1 MTDIILN
8 DLGISA
14 GQQVNKQEL
23 DTLLRKINPDSNQ
36 LVSSLY
42 LKPGDQSGFMGAKDP
57 VQLPWVER
65 LATLDRKILESE
77 TGLIGLR
84 NGGQALIIVP
94 PIPLTHAGLS
104 DTWNLLPLQ
113 DILQSSYNVGVVL
126 LRLGRFAVAVYE
138 GDRLISSKTDT
149 RYVKG
154 RHSAGG
160 TSQKRYSRIREGQ
173 IKLIYEKTCFAVK
186 DQFTPYLNDMQFVL
200 LGGDK
205 FTLNGL
211 IKKCP
216 MLDNLKNITLGRRLN
231 VRNPRRDTLESVAF
245 SLKESSLYPIT
256 WQ

>member
-1 MTDIILN
+1 MTDTILH
-8 DLGISA
+8 DLGISP
-14 GQQVNKQEL
+14 GQLVNKQEL
-23 DTLLRKINPDSNQ
+23 DNLLKKIDPGSNQ

-42 LKPGDQSGFMGAKDP
+42 LKPGDQSSFMGTKDP
-57 VQLPWVER
+57 VKLPWVER

-77 TGLIGLR
+77 TGLVGLR
-84 NGGQALIIVP
+84 TGGQALVILP
-94 PIPLTHAGLS
+94 PFPLNHAGLS
-104 DTWNLLPLQ
+104 DIWNLLPLQ
-113 DILQSSYNVGVVL
+113 YLLRSPYNVGVVL

-138 GDRLISSKTDT
+138 GDHLVSSKTDT

-173 IKLIYEKTCFAVK
+173 IKLIYEKTCQAVK
-186 DQFTPYLNDMQFVL
+186 DQFTPYLGDMQFVL

-216 MLDNLKNITLGRRLN
+216 MLDDLKNITLSRRLN
-231 VRNPRRDTLESVAF
+231 VRNPKRDTLESVAF

-256 WQ
+256 W

>member
-1 MTDIILN
+1 MTDTILH
-8 DLGISA
+8 DLGISP

-23 DTLLRKINPDSNQ
+23 DNLLSKIDPGSNQ
-36 LVSSLY
+36 SVSSLY
-42 LKPGDQSGFMGAKDP
+42 LKPGDQSSFMGTKDP
-57 VQLPWVER
+57 VQLPWMER
-65 LATLDRKILESE
+65 LATLDRKILESD

-84 NGGQALIIVP
+84 TGGQALIILP
-94 PIPLTHAGLS
+94 PFPLTHAGLS

-113 DILQSSYNVGVVL
+113 YLLQSPYNVGVVL

-138 GDRLISSKTDT
+138 GDHLVSSKTDT

-173 IKLIYEKTCFAVK
+173 IKLIYDKTCQAVK
-186 DQFTPYLNDMQFVL
+186 DQFTPYLGDMQFVL

-216 MLDNLKNITLGRRLN
+216 MLDDLRNITLSRRLN
-231 VRNPRRDTLESVAF
+231 VRNPKRDTLESVAF

-256 WQ
+256 W

>member
-1 MTDIILN
+1 MTDTIMH
-8 DLGISA
+8 DLGISP

-23 DTLLRKINPDSNQ
+23 DNLLSKIDPGSNQ
-36 LVSSLY
+36 SVSSLY
-42 LKPGDQSGFMGAKDP
+42 LKPGDQSSFMGTKDP
-57 VQLPWVER
+57 VQLPWMER
-65 LATLDRKILESE
+65 LATLDRKILESD

-84 NGGQALIIVP
+84 TGGQALIILP
-94 PIPLTHAGLS
+94 PFPLTHAGLS

-113 DILQSSYNVGVVL
+113 YLLQSPYNVGVVL

-138 GDRLISSKTDT
+138 GDHLVSSKTDT

-173 IKLIYEKTCFAVK
+173 IKLIYEKTCQAVN
-186 DQFTPYLNDMQFVL
+186 DQFTPYLGDMQFVL

-216 MLDNLKNITLGRRLN
+216 MLDDLRNITLSRRLN
-231 VRNPRRDTLESVAF
+231 VRNPKRDTLESVAF

-256 WQ
+256 W

>member
-1 MTDIILN
+1 MTDTILH
-8 DLGISA
+8 DLGISP

-23 DTLLRKINPDSNQ
+23 DNLLSKIDPGSNQ
-36 LVSSLY
+36 SVSSLY
-42 LKPGDQSGFMGAKDP
+42 LKPGDQSSFMGTKDP
-57 VQLPWVER
+57 VQLPWMER
-65 LATLDRKILESE
+65 LATLDRKILESD

-84 NGGQALIIVP
+84 TGGQALIILP
-94 PIPLTHAGLS
+94 PFPLTHAGLS

-113 DILQSSYNVGVVL
+113 YLLQSPYNVGVVL

-138 GDRLISSKTDT
+138 GDHLVSSKTDT

-173 IKLIYEKTCFAVK
+173 IKLIYEKTCQAVK
-186 DQFTPYLNDMQFVL
+186 DQFTPYLGDIQFVL

-216 MLDNLKNITLGRRLN
+216 MLDDLRNITLSRRLN
-231 VRNPRRDTLESVAF
+231 VRNPKRDTLESVAF

-256 WQ
+256 W

>member
-1 MTDIILN
+1 MTDTILH
-8 DLGISA
+8 DLGISP

-23 DTLLRKINPDSNQ
+23 DNLLSKIDPGSNQ
-36 LVSSLY
+36 SVSSLY
-42 LKPGDQSGFMGAKDP
+42 LKPGDQSSLMGTKDP
-57 VQLPWVER
+57 VQLPWMER
-65 LATLDRKILESE
+65 LATLDRKILESD

-84 NGGQALIIVP
+84 TGGQALIILP
-94 PIPLTHAGLS
+94 PFPLTHAGLS

-113 DILQSSYNVGVVL
+113 YLLQSPYNVGVVL

-138 GDRLISSKTDT
+138 GDHLVSSKTDT

-173 IKLIYEKTCFAVK
+173 IKLIYEKTCQAVK
-186 DQFTPYLNDMQFVL
+186 DQFTPYLGDMQFVL

-216 MLDNLKNITLGRRLN
+216 MLDDLRNITLSRRLN
-231 VRNPRRDTLESVAF
+231 VRNPKRDTLESVAF

-256 WQ
+256 W